1 MPLVLCIAA
10 AIITY
15 YAGRRSLV
23 AGLLSVFGIGY
34 AYGILR
40 ANVQSTAIYFLFDSA
55 VIGLYAA
62 QFSAMKQQFMSQD
75 GRHLK
80 HWVLLL
86 TLWPVILFFV
96 PLQDPLIQVVGLR
109 GNIFFLP
116 MILLGAR
123 LTREKLYPLAL
134 GVAVLNI
141 PALIL
146 AIAEYRLGIE
156 LFFPHNVLTE
166 LIYSS
171 NDVGALGAYRI
182 PSSFPNAHAYAG
194 TMVMTLPLLLGAW
207 VQRHPR
213 RSHQVLLMAGII
225 SAVLGVFLS
234 AVRTHFIVMIV
245 VLAVFILSARV
256 RPGLK
261 LVFTML
267 LIGIGLLVAQQ
278 DRLQRFATLRDT
290 HYVER
295 RVHSSVNASFL
306 DAIEQY
312 PFGNGLGG
320 GGTSIPAF
328 LQDRLHAPLL
338 IESEYGRALLETG
351 IIGLALWISFLLWF
365 VTRRNHSGR
374 REPWLVG
381 RRIAWYACVCCF
393 AQGLVG
399 VGLLLSIPQSVML
412 WMSVGWVAIPQND
425 QPALQ
430 AIPFSART
438 FRRAVQDGIRLR
450 IPRQIGIHP
459 APESLQ

>member
-1 MPLVLCIAA
+1 MSLALCIVAA
-10 AIITY
+10 FVTY
-15 YAGRRSLV
+15 YLGRRSLV
-23 AGLLSVFGIGY
+23 AGLLSLFAIGY

-40 ANVQSTAIYFLFDSA
+40 ANLQSTAIYFLFDSA
-55 VIGLYAA
+55 VVGLYAA
-62 QFSAMKQQFMSQD
+62 QLSAMKQRFLSPD
-75 GRHLK
+75 GQRLK

-86 TLWPVILFFV
+86 TLWPLILFFA

-141 PALIL
+141 PVFIL
-146 AIAEYRLGIE
+146 AIAEYTLGIE
-156 LFFPHNVLTE
+156 RFFPRNVLTD

-207 VQRHPR
+207 VQHRRR
-213 RSHQVLLMAGII
+213 RSDQFLLMAGII
-225 SAVLGVFLS
+225 SAVLGVFFS
-234 AVRTHFIVMIV
+234 AVRSHFIVMTV
-245 VLAVFILSARV
+245 VLGVFILSARV

-261 LVFTML
+261 LVFTMG
-267 LIGIGLLVAQQ
+267 LIAVGVLVAQQ

-295 RVHSSVNASFL
+295 RVQGSVNSSFL
-306 DAIEQY
+306 DALQQF

-328 LQDRLHAPLL
+328 LQGRLHAPLL

-351 IIGLALWISFLLWF
+351 IIGLALWIAFLLWF
-365 VTRRNHSGR
+365 ITRRNHIGA
-374 REPWLVG
+374 REPWAVG
-381 RRIAWYACVCCF
+381 RRIAWVACVCCF
-393 AQGLVG
+393 ASGFLG
-399 VGLLLSIPQSVML
+399 VGMLLSIPQSTMFL
-412 WMSVGWVAIPQND
+412 MCLGWVAIPQND
-425 QPALQ
+425 QPAFQPMPLQ
-430 AIPFSART
+430 RAR
-438 FRRAVQDGIRLR
+438 FIA
-450 IPRQIGIHP
+450 PRVKEF
-459 APESLQ
+459 A